1 MNCLRKYIKLI
12 VSFQWLIAELDNF
25 VIQQGSVNF
34 SCYGLNTPQLHD
46 FYRKRYKNIL
56 LYNPSL

>member
-25 VIQQGSVNF
+25 VTQQGSVNF
-34 SCYGLNTPQLHD
+34 NCYGLNTPQLHD
-46 FYRKRYKNIL
+46 FY
-56 LYNPSL
+56 